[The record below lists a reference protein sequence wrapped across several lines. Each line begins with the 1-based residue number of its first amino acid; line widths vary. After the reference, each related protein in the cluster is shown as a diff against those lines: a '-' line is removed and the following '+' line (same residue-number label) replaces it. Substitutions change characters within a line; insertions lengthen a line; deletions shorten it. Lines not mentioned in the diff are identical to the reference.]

1 MVDRAKQILDDIV
14 TLEVNTIIN
23 RNISAQ
29 KMPKPRFAMCKIGEA
44 YSRYLAG
51 LGADTSA
58 ALPEIY
64 SHYSTFTTLAELAK
78 QTANSLQPGES
89 EEEQIEFDLRQV
101 ILTRIK
107 NNSEE
112 IINLVRQVAPNDV
125 FFDKSKEKR
134 ELTCRKNIYLLN
146 PIPFEAEQLIR
157 LRKIN
162 EIGTETIAMQTC
174 VQLDGD
180 VVTRVHPKYALTN
193 SITEEIQKIHSEGLQ
208 ISIQRWQDIVATIAT
223 FFKTLLSLK

>member
-1 MVDRAKQILDDIV
+1 MVDRAKQILDDIL

-29 KMPKPRFAMCKIGEA
+29 KMPKPRFAMCKIAEK
-44 YSRYLAG
+44 YCRYLRR
-51 LGADTSA
+51 LGVDTKTS
-58 ALPEIY
+58 LPEIY
-64 SHYSTFTTLAELAK
+64 SHSSTFTTLATLAK
-78 QTANSLQPGES
+78 QTTTNLQSGTT
-89 EEEQIEFDLRQV
+89 EEEQIEFDLQQV

-112 IINLVRQVAPNDV
+112 IINLVRQVAPNDI
-125 FFDKSKEKR
+125 FFDKSEEKR
-134 ELTCRKNIYLLN
+134 ELTCLKNMYLLN

-180 VVTRVHPKYALTN
+180 VVTRVHPKYALSN
-193 SITEEIQKIHSEGLQ
+193 SMTAEIQKIHSEGLQ